1 MISTITSKGQVT
13 IPKEIRSFL
22 GIKPSDKINFTIEKG
37 NVVLKPIRTLKDF
50 RGSVSVQNKSDINKE
65 RAQAKKTLGERIH
78 EEME

>member
-22 GIKPSDKINFTIEKG
+22 GIKPSDKINFTVEKG
-37 NVVLKPIRTLKDF
+37 NVVLKPVRTLKDF
-50 RGSVSVQNKSDINKE
+50 RGSISVQNDSDIDKE
-65 RAQAKKTLGERIH
+65 RAQAKKTLGERVH

>member
-1 MISTITSKGQVT
+1 MISTIASKGQVT

-22 GIKPSDKINFTIEKG
+22 GIKPSDKINFTVEKG
-37 NVVLKPIRTLKDF
+37 NVVLKPVRTLKDF
-50 RGSVSVQNKSDINKE
+50 RGSVLVQNKSDINKE

>member
-1 MISTITSKGQVT
+1 MISTITSKGQAT

-22 GIKPSDKINFTIEKG
+22 GIKPSDKINFTVEKG
-37 NVVLKPIRTLKDF
+37 NVVLKPVRTLKDF
-50 RGSVSVQNKSDINKE
+50 RGSVLVQNKSDINKE

>member
-22 GIKPSDKINFTIEKG
+22 GIKPSDKINFTVEKG
-37 NVVLKPIRTLKDF
+37 NVVLKPVRTLKDF
-50 RGSVSVQNKSDINKE
+50 RGSVLVQNKSDINKE